1 MTRIGC
7 TIRFVGTIPSGRR
20 FAAVRTATHLA
31 VAQAWTQR
39 YLARHFVSGAAGRY
53 GYSPRSPKTRRKKQA
68 QGRPY
73 LVDEGE
79 LQRSAMATAPYG
91 IKAAPNYIK
100 LSVDAPP
107 YITQQRRPKQP
118 DYPAEVFD
126 VTPAEEKDLMRV
138 GEAKAAELLT
148 NNRDTKTVQI
158 G

>member
-7 TIRFVGTIPSGRR
+7 TIRFVGAIPSGRR
-20 FAAVRTATHLA
+20 FAAVRTATHRA
-31 VAQAWTQR
+31 IAEAWVAT
-39 YLARHFVSGAAGRY
+39 YLPRHFAAGAAGRY
-53 GYSPRSPKTRRKKQA
+53 GYSPRSPKTRRRKQA

-73 LVDEGE
+73 LVEQGE
-79 LQRSAMATAPYG
+79 LERSARASAPYG
-91 IKAAPNYIK
+91 IKAAPNYIR

-126 VTPAEEKDLMRV
+126 VTSPEEKDLMRV

-148 NNRDTKTVQI
+148 NNRETKTVQI